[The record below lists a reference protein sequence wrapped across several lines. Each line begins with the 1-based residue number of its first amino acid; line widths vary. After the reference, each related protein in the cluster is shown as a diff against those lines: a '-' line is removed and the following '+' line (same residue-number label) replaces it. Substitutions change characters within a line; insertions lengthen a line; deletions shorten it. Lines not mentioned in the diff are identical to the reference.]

1 MFKTVRQPFFNA
13 EGDLGGGG
21 QEAGGNESAS
31 SNSADFSPGWGLP
44 NSGNQAA
51 GNPLFNPTAAPVE
64 QAAVQQ
70 GQVFDFAGRKIEV
83 ADPSIAAALKDVH
96 KDYTALTGTF
106 TQTSQRVKELEQ
118 ANQTYLNLLN
128 QGQQQMQGQQPIQS
142 EQQGG
147 PSEEDVEQMKAD
159 FMEKFYENPLTAIE
173 GMLEQMFQQKVQ
185 PVIEPISKERAWNEQ
200 VSGLQQKYPDFQT
213 MIGPMQQLIEEM
225 PELAQHGLESV
236 YHFAK
241 RAQPAQAPTPE
252 QLLSDPNF
260 LQQLSQNPQVQQQ
273 FLSQYMQGKQGQ
285 QAPTIMGGQ
294 PGGQMPAALEDR
306 PKDIRSGSAAF
317 KRYLGL

>member
-21 QEAGGNESAS
+21 QGGGNEPVVS
-31 SNSADFSPGWGLP
+31 SNSADFTPSWGLP

-51 GNPLFNPTAAPVE
+51 TNPLFNQTPVVEPQAPVQE
-64 QAAVQQ
+64 

-83 ADPSIAAALKDVH
+83 ADANIAAALKDVH

-128 QGQQQMQGQQPIQS
+128 QAQQMQAQQPIQS
-142 EQQGG
+142 EPQGG
-147 PSEEDVEQMKAD
+147 PSEEDLEQMKSD
-159 FMEKFYENPLTAIE
+159 FMEKFYDNPKTAIE
-173 GMLEQMFQQKVQ
+173 AMFDQLFQQKVQ
-185 PVIEPISKERAWNEQ
+185 PVIEPISKEREWNEQ

-260 LQQLSQNPQVQQQ
+260 LQEMMQNQDVKTQVLSKW
-273 FLSQYMQGKQGQ
+273 MQEKQGQ
-285 QAPTIMGGQ
+285 PAPTIMGG
-294 PGGQMPAALEDR
+294 GGQFTTATDPS
-306 PKDIRSGSAAF
+306 PKDLRTGSAAF